1 MNQTLLIGGAIAG
14 VVVAFFAGFALRA
27 RFGQSRLDSAERQ
40 AKGVLEQV
48 GREAESLKRTAV
60 LEGREDALR
69 HKQQVEREAQQARTD
84 QLSSERTFH
93 EKEAAFSR
101 RVELIE
107 KKDRDQKKLEQ
118 DLARRETTVEERA
131 TELQRLVAEQT
142 VRLERTAGM
151 TAEEARAEL
160 VSRIENEARGEA
172 ARRTQEI
179 RETAQ
184 RNAERD
190 ARKILTLAIQRYAG
204 DHASESSVSVVH
216 LPSDDMKG
224 RIIGREGRNIRSFEI
239 ITGVDV
245 IIDDTPEA
253 VILSGFDPVRREIAR
268 MSLERLVA
276 DGRIHPARIEEVHG
290 KVKLEVE
297 QKIREFGE
305 MACLEV
311 GVHGIH
317 PDLQNVLGRLQ
328 YRTSYGQNIL
338 RHSIETAHL
347 AGMMAAEIGMD
358 QKMAKRG
365 GLLHDI
371 GKAIDHDH
379 EGTHPAL
386 GMELA
391 ARYGEPQ
398 PVLEAIGYHH
408 DDYAGGTTESQVHR
422 ELASGISAPIGFKNG
437 TDGNVRIAIDA
448 ILAAQRRHHFL
459 SVHKNGQVA
468 IVETRGNDD
477 CHVILRGGKQPNF
490 DAASI
495 QDAADQLVNAKLR
508 AKLMVDFSHANS
520 QKDYRRQTAVG
531 TEIARQIAAG
541 DERIFG
547 VMIESH
553 LKAGRQDLVPG
564 KPLVYGQS
572 VTDGCIG
579 WDDTVP
585 LLSQLAEAVR
595 TRRQR

>member
-1 MNQTLLIGGAIAG
+1 MNQTLWIGGAVLGA
-14 VVVAFFAGFALRA
+14 VVTFFVGFAIRA
-27 RFGQSRLDSAERQ
+27 ALGRSRMQSAEQ
-40 AKGVLEQV
+40 QSKALLEQAQ
-48 GREAESLKRTAV
+48 REAESARRTAV
-60 LEGREDALR
+60 LEGREEALR
-69 HKQQVEREAQQARTD
+69 YKQQVERETQQARTD
-84 QLSSERTFH
+84 QLAGERAFQ
-93 EKEAAFSR
+93 EKEAAFGR

-107 KKDRDQKKLEQ
+107 KKDRDLKRLEQ
-118 DLARRETTVEERA
+118 DLARRETSVEERGGD
-131 TELQRLVAEQT
+131 LQRMLGEQT
-142 VRLERTAGM
+142 ARLERIAGM

-160 VSRIENEARGEA
+160 VGRIESEARAEA
-172 ARRTQEI
+172 VRRTAEI
-179 RETAQ
+179 RDSAQ

-268 MSLERLVA
+268 LALERLVA
-276 DGRIHPARIEEVHG
+276 DGRIHPARIEEVVA
-290 KVKLEVE
+290 KVRVEVE
-297 QKIREFGE
+297 NKIRELGE
-305 MACLEV
+305 TACLEV

-317 PDLQNVLGRLQ
+317 PELQNVLGRLQ

-338 RHSIETAHL
+338 RHSIEVAHL

-398 PVLEAIGYHH
+398 PVLESIGFHH
-408 DDYAGGTTESQVHR
+408 DDYAGGSLWPVLISAADAISGARPGARRESLEVYIKRLESLEKIASAFPGVEKSYAIQAGR
-422 ELASGISAPIGFKNG
+422 EVRIMVEHGRVDDARAQGLAS
-437 TDGNVRIAIDA
+437 
-448 ILAAQRRHHFL
+448 
-459 SVHKNGQVA
+459 
-468 IVETRGNDD
+468 
-477 CHVILRGGKQPNF
+477 
-490 DAASI
+490 
-495 QDAADQLVNAKLR
+495 
-508 AKLMVDFSHANS
+508 
-520 QKDYRRQTAVG
+520 
-531 TEIARQIAAG
+531 EIARRIEKELEYPGQI
-541 DERIFG
+541 R
-547 VMIESH
+547 
-553 LKAGRQDLVPG
+553 
-564 KPLVYGQS
+564 
-572 VTDGCIG
+572 VTVIRE
-579 WDDTVP
+579 TR
-585 LLSQLAEAVR
+585 AVDYAK
-595 TRRQR
+595 

>member
-1 MNQTLLIGGAIAG
+1 MSSLTILTAGGALLTA
-14 VVVAFFAGFALRA
+14 VVAFFIGFGIRA
-27 RFGQSRLDSAERQ
+27 RMGQSRLDSAERQ
-40 AKGVLEQV
+40 ARGVLETA
-48 GREAESLKRTAV
+48 GREAEALKRTAV
-60 LEGREDALR
+60 LEGREEALR
-69 HKQQVEREAQQARTD
+69 SKQQVEREVQQARTE
-84 QLSSERTFH
+84 QLGAERVFH
-93 EKEAAFSR
+93 EKEAAFNR

-107 KKDRDQKKLEQ
+107 KKERDQKKLEQ
-118 DLARRETTVEERA
+118 DLARREGAVEERGA
-131 TELQRLVAEQT
+131 ELTRLIGEQT
-142 VRLERTAGM
+142 TRLERVAGM
-151 TAEEARAEL
+151 TAEDARAEL
-160 VSRIENEARGEA
+160 VMRIENDARAEA
-172 ARRTQEI
+172 ARRSQEI
-179 RETAQ
+179 RDTAQ

-268 MSLERLVA
+268 LSLERLVA

-290 KVKLEVE
+290 KVKVEVE
-297 QKIREFGE
+297 NKIRELGE

-317 PDLQNVLGRLQ
+317 PDLQNTLGRLQ

-338 RHSIETAHL
+338 RHSIEVAHL

-408 DDYAGGTTESQVHR
+408 DDYAGGSLWPVLIAAADAISGARPGARRESLESYIKRLEALEKIANAFPGVEKSYAIQAGR
-422 ELASGISAPIGFKNG
+422 EVRIMVEHSRVDDARAQGLAS
-437 TDGNVRIAIDA
+437 
-448 ILAAQRRHHFL
+448 
-459 SVHKNGQVA
+459 
-468 IVETRGNDD
+468 
-477 CHVILRGGKQPNF
+477 
-490 DAASI
+490 
-495 QDAADQLVNAKLR
+495 
-508 AKLMVDFSHANS
+508 
-520 QKDYRRQTAVG
+520 
-531 TEIARQIAAG
+531 EIARRIEKELEYPGQI
-541 DERIFG
+541 R
-547 VMIESH
+547 
-553 LKAGRQDLVPG
+553 
-564 KPLVYGQS
+564 
-572 VTDGCIG
+572 VTVIRE
-579 WDDTVP
+579 TR
-585 LLSQLAEAVR
+585 AVDYAK
-595 TRRQR
+595 